1 MLCETDMAALTSVL
15 IDSSNVTP
23 DKAGQIVLEHGERL
37 LRVCL
42 GGKPRVNLQPLE

>member
-1 MLCETDMAALTSVL
+1 MLWETDITALKSVL
-15 IDSSNVTP
+15 IDSSNVAP
-23 DKAGQIVLEHGERL
+23 DKASQIVLEHGERL